1 MEHNQ
6 FELEFTK
13 LVSDINES
21 NQEEF
26 IRHYQLKA
34 KNPVSVFGFSV
45 FLGGL
50 GVDRFIIGD
59 IGLGIGK
66 LLTAGGLGVWTIV
79 DLFLIAKATRRKN
92 MEIALDLK
100 NVINYSK

>member
-1 MEHNQ
+1 MEHKE

-13 LVSDINES
+13 LVAGMKKES
-21 NQEEF
+21 QEQF
-26 IRHYQLKA
+26 IQHYQLKA
-34 KNPVSVFGFSV
+34 KNPVLVFGFSV

-59 IGLGIGK
+59 TGLGIGK
-66 LLTAGGLGVWTIV
+66 LLTAGGLGIWAII

-92 MEIALDLK
+92 LEIAMDLK
-100 NVINYSK
+100 LSTGNS